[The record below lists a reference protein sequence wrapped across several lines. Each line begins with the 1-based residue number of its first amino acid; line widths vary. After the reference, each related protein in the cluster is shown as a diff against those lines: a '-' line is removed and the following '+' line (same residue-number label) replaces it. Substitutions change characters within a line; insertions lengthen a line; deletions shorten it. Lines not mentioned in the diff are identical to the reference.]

1 MKTSELKSLILNS
14 VGKQKEFRIVE
25 GPESGTL
32 GVLVCDLGESA
43 RKTGFSLEFTLVV
56 KNDLGQTGVSYFIQ
70 PQNILDKGYFCML
83 GDCIACRGF
92 IREFETDKSSVK
104 SEKHKLLKDGTPVYI
119 VFNDETGNGVLK
131 VQEENDGPFEFFKY
145 AVGNLRKLVASRE
158 TNMEKILMN

>member
-1 MKTSELKSLILNS
+1 MKAKSLILNS
-14 VGKQKEFRIVE
+14 VGKQKEFTIVR

-56 KNDLGQTGVSYFIQ
+56 DNDLGQTQVSYFIQ
-70 PQNILDKGYFCML
+70 PQNILDSGYFCML

-104 SEKHKLLKDGTPVYI
+104 SEKHKLLKAGTPVYI
-119 VFNDETGNGVLK
+119 IFNDETGKGLLK
-131 VQEENDGPFEFFKY
+131 VPGKDDGPFEFFKY
-145 AVGNLRKLVASRE
+145 VVKNVDAFVVSRE
-158 TNMEKILMN
+158 TNMERILMN